1 MPTSPD
7 TLVEAIDLLHADGY
21 TEDFNL
27 TRGGLGCGACDATHG
42 PAVGIIERQYRFE
55 GPSNPDDEAVVFGV
69 NCPSCGARG
78 ILVSAYGPGADPEDL
93 EWLTKA
99 RA

>member
-1 MPTSPD
+1 MATAPD
-7 TLVEAIDLLHADGY
+7 TVTDAIRLLQEEGY

-27 TRGGLGCGACDATHG
+27 VGGAMGCGACDVSSG

-69 NCPSCGARG
+69 NCPACGAKG
-78 ILVSAYGPGADPEDL
+78 VLVSAYGPGADPEDL
-93 EWLTKA
+93 AWLTKS

>member
-1 MPTSPD
+1 MASAPD
-7 TLVEAIDLLHADGY
+7 TVTDAIRLLHEDGY

-27 TRGGLGCGACDATHG
+27 ARGSLDCGACDAAHG

-69 NCPSCGARG
+69 HCPSCGAKG
-78 ILVSAYGPGADPEDL
+78 VLVSAYGPAADPEDL
-93 EWLTKA
+93 AWLTKA
-99 RA
+99 RT